1 MESIQKTD
9 HSKGNKMRK
18 SIRASA
24 IAAVCAGILALSGCS
39 NDDSD
44 NSDSVSTLQWGMWI
58 ASSDDQE
65 VWQSIGDVGT
75 EQTGVKVSLQ
85 GAPFDDYW
93 TKIGTQLSSKD
104 APCIVTM
111 QSGRISQYADSLVP
125 IGELVENLDTEGF
138 DDAALA
144 GMTVD
149 DTLYA
154 LPYDSG
160 PAVMFYNADMFEEL
174 GLTPPGPEM
183 TVSEFEEYGEAFK
196 AQDKALFAPT
206 IESPQLESMIYAY
219 NGGTAIKKDGTYD
232 LTDKTFQ
239 AGVDW
244 IGSLVS
250 DGVAVAAD
258 GTDVSADENA
268 FYAQRAAMHVNG
280 PWSLLD
286 IAEKS
291 KFTVGMTTLPMGEN
305 GVGSYSVGSGFAVP
319 KSCQNQT
326 EAAEAIVAMTS
337 DDALIKLA
345 DSGRGFP
352 SRAAVQS
359 NWYDFATDLVN
370 SQEAME
376 AIVGDA
382 VALPSST
389 QSTEV
394 LQLLSQYGVAA
405 LNGQKSAAAVFD
417 EMQNQLD

>member
-1 MESIQKTD
+1 MKYRIK
-9 HSKGNKMRK
+9 
-18 SIRASA
+18 ASF
-24 IAAVCAGILALSGCS
+24 AAAACAATLALSGCS
-39 NDDSD
+39 GNSNDDSQSAS
-44 NSDSVSTLQWGMWI
+44 NLKWGMWI

-65 VWQSIGDVGT
+65 LWQSIGDVGT
-75 EQTGVKVSLQ
+75 EQTGVEVSLQ
-85 GAPFDDYW
+85 GAPFNDYW

-111 QSGRISQYADSLVP
+111 QSGRIQQYAGSLVP
-125 IGELVENLDTEGF
+125 MEDLIKDLDTEGF
-138 DDAALA
+138 DDIALA

-149 DTLYA
+149 DKLYA

-174 GLTPPGPEM
+174 GLSAPGPEM

-196 AQDKALFAPT
+196 AQGKALFAPT
-206 IESPQLESMIYAY
+206 IESPHLESMVYAY
-219 NGGTAIKKDGTYD
+219 NGGTAIREDGTYD

-250 DGVAVAAD
+250 EGIAVPGD
-258 GTDVSADENA
+258 GTDVSADESA

-291 KFTVGMTTLPMGEN
+291 KFTVGMTTLPMGED
-305 GVGSYSVGSGFAVP
+305 GIGSYSVGSGFAVP
-319 KSCQNQT
+319 QSCQNQQ

-337 DDALIKLA
+337 DEALGKLA
-345 DSGRGFP
+345 ESGRGFP
-352 SRAAVQS
+352 SRAAVQEA
-359 NWYDFATDLVN
+359 WYERASELVN

-376 AIVGDA
+376 AIVRDG
-382 VALPSST
+382 VALPSSV
-389 QSTEV
+389 QSTQV
-394 LQLLSQYGVAA
+394 LQLLAQYGVAA
-405 LNGQKSAAAVFD
+405 LNGQETSASVFD
-417 EMQNQLD
+417 EMQNQLG